1 MATPVDMGGI
11 DLTVNSIKTGAS
23 KPNTAGTA
31 VSGLS
36 TAAQT
41 FTGQKNFTDGVTT
54 KQAVTNVN
62 DTTPTKAELTTA
74 FGDPASIGRGFIGTV
89 DDNDGDTNGYIVW
102 ASDANYYFLKGTK
115 AT

>member
-1 MATPVDMGGI
+1 MATLDMSGN
-11 DLTVNSIKTGAS
+11 DLVVKSIKTGAS
-23 KPNTAGTA
+23 KPGDVGTA
-31 VSGLS
+31 VSVVSASGAS
-36 TAAQT
+36 TI
-41 FTGQKNFTDGVTT
+41 TGQKTFSAGLNT

-74 FGDPASIGRGFIGTV
+74 FGDPTTIGRGFIGTI
-89 DDNDGDTNGYIVW
+89 DDADGDTNGYIVW

>member
-1 MATPVDMGGI
+1 MTQNVDLRGNTILADAITTTSAITGPVAATDVTASGTVTATGVVNANAAGI
-11 DLTVNSIKTGAS
+11 R
-23 KPNTAGTA
+23 
-31 VSGLS
+31 
-36 TAAQT
+36 
-41 FTGQKNFTDGVTT
+41 T

-74 FGDPASIGRGFIGTV
+74 FGDPATIGRGFVGTV
-89 DDNDGDTNGYIVW
+89 DDADGDTNGYIVW